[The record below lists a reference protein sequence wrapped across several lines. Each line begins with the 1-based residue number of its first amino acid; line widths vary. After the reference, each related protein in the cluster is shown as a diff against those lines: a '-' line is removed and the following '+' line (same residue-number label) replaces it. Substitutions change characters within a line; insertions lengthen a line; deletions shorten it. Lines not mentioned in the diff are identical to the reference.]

1 MSFVVG
7 ALPHSGWEHAVPLL
21 EKLGWIPQQAQDVET
36 WPDPDTGVTPVVIL
50 HRRPEYLIASAIAA
64 GCSPDEACSQWVQ
77 QASKLLT
84 WLKFNR
90 RRACLVETDALLS
103 ADADLLR
110 LCERLGVTHV
120 EHSPVSAPPPDTN
133 PLHLLFA
140 LQAVSQSEQCQALV
154 AELEASTL
162 PLADISFVRPVVGLD
177 ELAQQLNDSDISAQ
191 AEMNSA
197 RVLIEQQKQ
206 QTHELERQLSELTQS
221 SLQQA
226 QVNDDKLQQ
235 SRKETLMLEQQLQT
249 CNQESSLLLDQL
261 HLVQEELERVL
272 VREKQQAETNQ
283 QQVQTY
289 KQDLKRQTAELANAQ
304 TELTELRAE
313 HDALLARY
321 KAATTKLQQLEK
333 QSLEWMNKAR
343 SAEAELKNEKAAVH
357 KLKEQGAQLQQQ
369 LDAVHAELKQLGDKQ
384 EAFKKTEEDSKRD
397 KQLLQQENHLLL
409 EQLHLVQEAL
419 EQKFHSQQHVEL
431 ALHDSDAA
439 LAVANGEIAKLQNE
453 LNGIKASRFYNLVK
467 PAEPKPKNKA
477 AANKRKLRHNIRKLK
492 ASSLFDAEW
501 YLMTHTDVAR
511 EKMDPAGHYIKFG
524 AAEGRDPSP
533 HFNTSWYL
541 QVNPDVAETGINPLI
556 HYIEHGKAEGR
567 APRPEEQGYLPG
579 PRG

>member
-21 EKLGWIPQQAQDVET
+21 EKLGWVPQQAQDVET

-64 GCSPDEACSQWVQ
+64 GCSPDEACSQWMQ
-77 QASKLLT
+77 QASRLLT

-120 EHSPVSAPPPDTN
+120 EHSPVSAPLPDTH

-140 LQAVSQSEQCQALV
+140 LQAVRQSEQCQALV
-154 AELEASTL
+154 TELEASTL
-162 PLADISFVRPVVGLD
+162 PLADHSFVRPVVGLD

-197 RVLIEQQKQ
+197 RELIEQQKQ
-206 QTHELERQLSELTQS
+206 QIHELERQLSELTQS

-304 TELTELRAE
+304 TELTGLR
-313 HDALLARY
+313 
-321 KAATTKLQQLEK
+321 
-333 QSLEWMNKAR
+333 
-343 SAEAELKNEKAAVH
+343 AELKNEKAAVH
-357 KLKEQGAQLQQQ
+357 KLKEHGAQLQQQ
-369 LDAVHAELKQLGDKQ
+369 LDAVHAELKQLHDKQ
-384 EAFKKTEEDSKRD
+384 EAFKKAEEDSKRD

-419 EQKFHSQQHVEL
+419 EQKFHSQQHVEQ

-439 LAVANGEIAKLQNE
+439 LAVANSEIAKLQNE

-467 PAEPKPKNKA
+467 PAEFKPKNKT

-501 YLMTHTDVAR
+501 YLMTHTDVAQ
-511 EKMDPAGHYIKFG
+511 EKMDPAAHYIKFG

-533 HFNTSWYL
+533 HFNTNWYL
-541 QVNPDVAETGINPLI
+541 QVNPDVAESGINPLI